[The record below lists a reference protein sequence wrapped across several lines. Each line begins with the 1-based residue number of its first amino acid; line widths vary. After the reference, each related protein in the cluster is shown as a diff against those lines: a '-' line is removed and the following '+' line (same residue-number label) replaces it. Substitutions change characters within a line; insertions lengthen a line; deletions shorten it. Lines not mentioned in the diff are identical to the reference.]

1 MHHVPHEADVFGS
14 AAAAARG
21 AGSKGRNGS
30 AVPPASAPVG
40 GAFVREG
47 EDEEAWRWAHRTKEA
62 ETWVDTDTDADAE
75 GSEGG
80 LWEIEGEAEV
90 EAE

>member
-1 MHHVPHEADVFGS
+1 MFGS
-14 AAAAARG
+14 ASATRG
-21 AGSKGRNGS
+21 PSGLKGRNANANGS
-30 AVPPASAPVG
+30 VPASAPVG

-80 LWEIEGEAEV
+80 LWEIEGEAEG

>member
-1 MHHVPHEADVFGS
+1 MHVPPSEADVFG
-14 AAAAARG
+14 AAARG
-21 AGSKGRNGS
+21 AGLKGRNGS
-30 AVPPASAPVG
+30 AVPASAPVG

-47 EDEEAWRWAHRTKEA
+47 EREREAWRWAHRTREA

-80 LWEIEGEAEV
+80 LWEIEVEGEAE
-90 EAE
+90 

>member
-14 AAAAARG
+14 AATAARG

-40 GAFVREG
+40 GAFVR

-80 LWEIEGEAEV
+80 LWEIEGEGEG

>member
-1 MHHVPHEADVFGS
+1 MHVPPVTDVFG
-14 AAAAARG
+14 AAAARG
-21 AGSKGRNGS
+21 AGLKGRNGS
-30 AVPPASAPVG
+30 AVPASAPVG

-47 EDEEAWRWAHRTKEA
+47 ERERERDAWRWAHRTREA

-80 LWEIEGEAEV
+80 LWEIEVEGEAE
-90 EAE
+90 